1 MKDLLFAIIHHLQVF
16 TPLTK
21 EKSFDFLAEVFEE
34 SKIYL
39 LTENKQKEI
48 LKNILLYF
56 DSLVCSLESK
66 KKININISSLDILLH
81 IEEKTCN
88 LVTLSGMK
96 FNLKK

>member
-1 MKDLLFAIIHHLQVF
+1 MKDLLFAIIKHLQIF
-16 TPLTK
+16 TPLSK
-21 EKSFDFLAEVFEE
+21 EKSLDFLSVVFEE

-56 DSLVCSLESK
+56 NNLVCGLESK

-81 IEEKTCN
+81 IEEKVNT
-88 LVTLSGMK
+88 LVVLSGMN